1 MKAKVAEYQ
10 AGQTA
15 FDERKAKSN
24 GKMKGEF
31 KGIKIGVGLVTILE
45 YVIGQLTLEFEDEQ
59 LSGVVSS
66 AEFAQVVEAAGELVN
81 EEQRIPDVV

>member
-1 MKAKVAEYQ
+1 M
-10 AGQTA
+10 
-15 FDERKAKSN
+15 
-24 GKMKGEF
+24 
-31 KGIKIGVGLVTILE
+31 VTILE